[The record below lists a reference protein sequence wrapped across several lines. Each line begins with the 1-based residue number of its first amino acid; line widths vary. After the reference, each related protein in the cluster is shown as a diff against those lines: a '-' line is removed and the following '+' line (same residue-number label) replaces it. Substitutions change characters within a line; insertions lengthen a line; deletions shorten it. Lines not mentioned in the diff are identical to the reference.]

1 MVSKGYNYNCVM
13 LIDDN
18 ELDNFI
24 NTNMMQSCNFAENIY
39 VHTGGK
45 SALELLNNFN
55 RNPKLPSIFL
65 PQVILLDINMPL
77 MDGFQFLDELNRLPK
92 DFLKDIKIVMLTTST
107 NPHDLERAKDYDM
120 VIKFTNKPISE
131 KVLLSI

>member
-1 MVSKGYNYNCVM
+1 MASKGFNYNCVM

-45 SALELLNNFN
+45 SALELLHNFN
-55 RNPKLPSIFL
+55 RNPKLPLTFL

-107 NPHDLERAKDYDM
+107 NPQDLERAKDYNM